1 MQVDVRKIAMLA
13 RIALS
18 EDEAEK
24 LGPQLARILD
34 YVRKLEELD
43 TEGVEPTA
51 HPHDFACPL
60 RADIVTNANM
70 REELLAV
77 APVAEDGFYVVPRVV
92 E

>member
-1 MQVDVRKIAMLA
+1 MDVDVRRIAMLA
-13 RIALS
+13 RIALDD
-18 EDEAEK
+18 DEAGR

-51 HPHDFACPL
+51 HPHEFACPL
-60 RADIVTNANM
+60 RADAVTNPNL
-70 REELLAV
+70 REALLAV
-77 APVAEDGFYVVPRVV
+77 APEVEDGLFVVPRVV